1 MKRTAIY
8 LRVSSDKQAQEGDSI
23 PAQRDALRKYIDD
36 RPDLSFA
43 GEYLDDGISGTKLDR
58 DELQRLLDDV
68 KAGKIDLILVT
79 KLDRWFRSIRHYI
92 NTQELLDKHGVGWL
106 AIWEPIY
113 DSTTPQGRLIINQM
127 MSIAQFEAENTGSR
141 INQVFAYKVKQGE
154 VISGTL
160 GLGHKIEN
168 KHIVLDE
175 NAPIVKDLF
184 EYYDR
189 TSCLADMARYAMEKY
204 GLDRCSSTW
213 RRFLHNEKYVGSYR
227 GNPEYCP
234 AIISKDLFQSVQRK
248 LTMNIKGGTKKRR
261 TYIFSGLI
269 VCYSCGRIMT
279 GCPIN
284 SKSKNGTPHTYY
296 GYRCHRHY
304 DPVSHCDGIRA
315 RFEST
320 IERRLLEKLPGELE
334 KYILEAE
341 IKEKPKADN
350 AKKRAAVT
358 KKISRLKE
366 LYINELISLEEYKA
380 DKEKYEIELSALEA
394 DDPQTEVKDLSKY
407 KDLLTKDIGAL
418 YKTLGREQKQFFW
431 RSILKEI
438 HVSKDGDVK
447 PIFL

>member
-1 MKRTAIY
+1 MLRVAIY
-8 LRVSSDKQAQEGDSI
+8 VRVSTDKQVKEGDSI
-23 PAQRDALRKYIDD
+23 QAQLSALRQYINKKDNYINV
-36 RPDLSFA
+36 
-43 GEYLDDGISGTKLDR
+43 GEYIDDGISGTKDNR
-58 DELQRLLDDV
+58 DEYQRMLSDV
-68 KAGKIDLILVT
+68 QEGKIDFLICT
-79 KLDRWFRSIRHYI
+79 KLDRIHRGLKNFLLM
-92 NTQELLDKHGVGWL
+92 QELLDKYHVGWL

-248 LTMNIKGGTKKRR
+248 LSMNIKGGTKKRR

-320 IERRLLEKLPGELE
+320 IERRLLEKLPSELE
-334 KYILEAE
+334 KYILDAE
-341 IKEKPKADN
+341 VREKPRIDN
-350 AKKRAAVT
+350 AKKRAAIE
-358 KKISRLKE
+358 KKIVRLKE

-394 DDPQTEVKDLSKY
+394 EDPQAEVKDLSKY
-407 KDLLTKDIGAL
+407 KDLLTKDIRAL
-418 YKTLGREQKQFFW
+418 YETLGREQKRFFW

>member
-1 MKRTAIY
+1 MLRVAIY
-8 LRVSSDKQAQEGDSI
+8 VRVSTDKQVKEGDSI
-23 PAQRDALRKYIDD
+23 QAQLSALRQYINKKDNYINV
-36 RPDLSFA
+36 
-43 GEYLDDGISGTKLDR
+43 GEYIDDGISGTKDNR
-58 DELQRLLDDV
+58 DEYQRMLSDV
-68 KAGKIDLILVT
+68 QEGKIDFLICT
-79 KLDRWFRSIRHYI
+79 KLDRIHRGLKNFLLM
-92 NTQELLDKHGVGWL
+92 QELLDKHGVGWL

-175 NAPIVKDLF
+175 NAPIVRDLF

-213 RRFLHNEKYVGSYR
+213 RRFLKNEKYIGEYR

-248 LTMNIKGGTKKRR
+248 LSMNIKGGTKKRR

-350 AKKRAAVT
+350 AKKRAAII

-418 YKTLGREQKQFFW
+418 YETLGREQKQFFW